1 MFTQFYSLNERLFLN
16 LFPVPFPGFGDTK
29 LFLKNLQFE
38 AIYHIVSSIVRTF
51 FKESYDEILPAYYA
65 WKVPEKGLKINCV
78 MH

>member
-16 LFPVPFPGFGDTK
+16 LFPVPFPGLRETNF
-29 LFLKNLQFE
+29 FLKNLQFE
-38 AIYHIVSSIVRTF
+38 AIYRILSGIVHTF

-65 WKVPEKGLKINCV
+65 WKVPEKEFKINWV